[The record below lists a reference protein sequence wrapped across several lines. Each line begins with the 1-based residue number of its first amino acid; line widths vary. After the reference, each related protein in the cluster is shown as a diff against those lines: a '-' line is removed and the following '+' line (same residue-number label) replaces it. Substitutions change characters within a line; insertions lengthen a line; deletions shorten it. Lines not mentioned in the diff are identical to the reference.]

1 MNKEEKFEV
10 LYKKLVDEN
19 ATELEIQKQEAFKE
33 RKRNVKIGIILILVL
48 LISSVSMIK
57 VLNIQDG
64 EIQEIIILYTI
75 LISLFITFALARNSA
90 MEKFENNFKNKIIR
104 QLIKSFDDTLEYK
117 TQEGIDSR
125 IYSEA
130 QFEEYNVYN
139 SSELITGTINRSCKL
154 NLAEVITKNQI
165 KCGNGRRITKN
176 SFSGLFAQIETPKI
190 FDTTLYI
197 TKDIKDT
204 TFLGQLK
211 KVPFNEEK
219 TQLDSQEFEK
229 IFDIYSSD
237 KIVAMQ
243 LLTADIMELM
253 IQFYNQMNIVF
264 EITIKNKFI
273 YIRFHSA
280 NNFEIV
286 PLNKF
291 ALDRENI
298 YERYKILDFVFELT
312 NKLVKLID
320 ETPYI

>member
-1 MNKEEKFEV
+1 MDKEEKFEV

-48 LISSVSMIK
+48 LISSGFMIK
-57 VLNIQDG
+57 MLNIQDG
-64 EIQEIIILYTI
+64 EIQEIIILYAI
-75 LISLFITFALARNSA
+75 IISLFITFALARNSA
-90 MEKFENNFKNKIIR
+90 MEKFENNFKNKIIK

-117 TQEGIDSR
+117 TQEGIDST
-125 IYSEA
+125 IYCEA

-139 SSELITGTINRSCKL
+139 SSELITGKINRSCEM
-154 NLAEVITKNQI
+154 NIAEVTAMYQVKNRKGNTITK
-165 KCGNGRRITKN
+165 T

-197 TKDIKDT
+197 RKDIKDT
-204 TFLGQLK
+204 TFLGQFK
-211 KVPFNEEK
+211 KLPFDELR
-219 TQLDSQEFEK
+219 TQLDSQDFEK
-229 IFDIYSSD
+229 IFDIYASD

-243 LLTADIMELM
+243 LLTTDIMELM
-253 IQFYNQMNIVF
+253 IEFYNQMNIDF
-264 EITIKNKFI
+264 EITIKNNFI
-273 YIRFHSA
+273 YIRFHSG

-291 ALDRENI
+291 ALDRDNI
-298 YERYKILDFVFELT
+298 YENYRILDFVFELT